1 MATDEQARERIVS
14 AASEL
19 FATQGYGATTTAM
32 VAKRAGVSARTVRRL
47 VGGPH
52 ELLVAALAEHR
63 RSEAADLV
71 GAAAGTPE
79 RNPPLS
85 VLIEAAHRLFADPAR
100 SWDSLELEVLAR
112 AAEDPELRSLGA
124 DRIAQR
130 SANARALTEHS
141 RGSGGLDPELSDA
154 AVVHLTMALSI
165 GLAMLDP
172 VVADRPTPL
181 EWDAMMARLG
191 ATMAPAEMLL
201 QPAYEVSS
209 HWYLRVD
216 IPDRPGG
223 LSRLIR
229 SLGTLHVYT
238 VALQVVGHEAT
249 NRTIDMALIAPQHV
263 SRAVILAAAE
273 SAGENAY
280 ITTGSPDARR
290 DLSTRMLDAAT
301 FLVKHPDA
309 APSVAAELVGAEHV
323 EVIDATDGVDDRTD
337 VLRLQWTADRH
348 VLLQRS
354 WAPFAHTEQARAS
367 ALLRLSAAIARV
379 AGDDDVAGWIE
390 PVKNGTVWIRLAR
403 PEDSDAVAGMHD
415 RCSERSRYQRY
426 FSLSEWRDVRLRR
439 LAGGHRGAALVAMDR
454 GGDIVA
460 LGNVFPEAPGD
471 SRTAEIAVLV
481 EDAHQGTGV
490 GTVMLQRMLQVAS
503 RMGFSEVVAHV
514 LADNTGMRHLLDKT
528 GLSWS
533 ITIEEGV
540 ARMAAALPVA
550 LDSDD
555 RLQPPDPG

>member
-14 AASEL
+14 AACEL

-32 VAKRAGVSARTVRRL
+32 VAKQAGVSARAVRRL

-52 ELLVAALAEHR
+52 ELLVAALADR
-63 RSEAADLV
+63 RGSEAADLV

-85 VLIEAAHRLFADPAR
+85 VLIEAAHRLFADPGR
-100 SWDSLELEVLAR
+100 SWGSLELEVLAR
-112 AAEDPELRSLGA
+112 ASEDPALRSLGA

-130 SANARALTEHS
+130 SANAKVVTAHS
-141 RGSGGLDPELSDA
+141 RGAGGLDPELSDA
-154 AVVHLTMALSI
+154 AVVHLSMALSI

-172 VVADRPTPL
+172 VAADRPTPL

-201 QPAYEVSS
+201 QPAYDVSS

-216 IPDRPGG
+216 IPDRLGG
-223 LSRLIR
+223 LARLIR

-238 VALQVVGHEAT
+238 VALQVVGHEAHT
-249 NRTIDMALIAPQHV
+249 RTIDMALMAPAHV
-263 SRAVILAAAE
+263 AREVILAAAE
-273 SAGENAY
+273 STGENAY

-290 DLSTRMLDAAT
+290 DLFTRMLDAAT
-301 FLVKHPDA
+301 FLVKHPDS
-309 APSVAAELVGAEHV
+309 APHVAAELVGAEHV

-367 ALLRLSAAIARV
+367 ALLRLSAAIAR
-379 AGDDDVAGWIE
+379 AGGSDDVAGWIE
-390 PVKNGTVWIRLAR
+390 SVKNGTVWIRLAR
-403 PEDSDAVAGMHD
+403 PEDSDAVAAMHD

-426 FSLSEWRDVRLRR
+426 FSLTEWRDVRLRR

-460 LGNVFPEAPGD
+460 LGNVFPEAPSD
-471 SRTAEIAVLV
+471 SSTAEIAVLV

-490 GTVMLQRMLQVAS
+490 GTAILQRMLQVAT

-528 GLSWS
+528 GLTWS
-533 ITIEEGV
+533 TTIEEGV
-540 ARMAAALPVA
+540 ARMAAVLPTA
-550 LDSDD
+550 QDPDS
-555 RLQPPDPG
+555 LLPPPDPG

>member
-1 MATDEQARERIVS
+1 MATDEQTRKRIVS

-19 FATQGYGATTTAM
+19 FATQGYGATTTEM

-47 VGGPH
+47 VGGAH
-52 ELLVAALAEHR
+52 ELLEAALAEPR
-63 RSEAADLV
+63 ASEAADLV
-71 GAAAGTPE
+71 GEAAGTPE

-85 VLIEAAHRLFADPAR
+85 VLIEAAHLLFTDPGR

-112 AAEDPELRSLGA
+112 AAEDPELRSLGT
-124 DRIAQR
+124 DRVAER
-130 SANARALTEHS
+130 TANARAVTAHS
-141 RGSGGLDPELSDA
+141 RGVGGLDPELSDA
-154 AVVHLTMALSI
+154 AVVHLSMALSI

-172 VVADRPTPL
+172 VALDRPTPL

-191 ATMAPAEMLL
+191 ATMAPPEMLL
-201 QPAYEVSS
+201 QPSYKVSS

-238 VALQVVGHEAT
+238 VALQVVGHGGD
-249 NRTIDMALIAPQHV
+249 NRTIDMALMAPQHV
-263 SRAVILAAAE
+263 SREVILAAAE

-280 ITTGSPDARR
+280 LTTGSPDARR
-290 DLSTRMLDAAT
+290 DLFTRMLDAAT
-301 FLVKHPDA
+301 FLVKHPEA
-309 APSVAAELVGAEHV
+309 APQVAGELVGAEHV

-367 ALLRLSAAIARV
+367 ALLRLSAAIANV
-379 AGDDDVAGWIE
+379 GGNDDEAGWIE

-403 PEDSDAVAGMHD
+403 PEDSSAVAAMHD

-426 FSLSEWRDVRLRR
+426 FSLTEWRDVRLRR
-439 LAGGHRGAALVAMDR
+439 LAGGHRGATLVAMDR

-460 LGNVFPEAPGD
+460 LGNVFPESPGEG
-471 SRTAEIAVLV
+471 RTAEIAVLV

-490 GTVMLQRMLQVAS
+490 GTTVLRRMLQVGP

-533 ITIEEGV
+533 TTVEEGV
-540 ARMAAALPVA
+540 ARMAAVLPA
-550 LDSDD
+550 APDS
-555 RLQPPDPG
+555 